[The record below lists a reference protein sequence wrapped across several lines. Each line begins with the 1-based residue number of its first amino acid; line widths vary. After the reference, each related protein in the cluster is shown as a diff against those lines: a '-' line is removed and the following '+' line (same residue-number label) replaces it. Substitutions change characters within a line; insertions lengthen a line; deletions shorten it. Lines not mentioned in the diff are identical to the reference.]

1 MADRNTDYLSPH
13 AASAYVGLAPATL
26 AKIRCVSNDGPPFI
40 RLGRK
45 IVYRKS
51 DLDDWL
57 TQRRATSTC
66 DADRRLPRRLADP
79 MPSNSNRVA

>member
-1 MADRNTDYLSPH
+1 MAPIENLKPPDAAAYL
-13 AASAYVGLAPATL
+13 GLAPATL

-57 TQRRATSTC
+57 AQRRATSTS
-66 DADRRLPRRLADP
+66 DADRRLPRRLTDALP
-79 MPSNSNRVA
+79 PVT